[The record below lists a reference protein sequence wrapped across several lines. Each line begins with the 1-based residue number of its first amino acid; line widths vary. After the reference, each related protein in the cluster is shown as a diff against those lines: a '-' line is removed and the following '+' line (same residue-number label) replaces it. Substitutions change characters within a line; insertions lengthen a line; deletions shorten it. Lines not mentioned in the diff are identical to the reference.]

1 MWEYCSLSKL
11 DMEEAKEEMDE
22 VDKMRM
28 EGFSH
33 GGENTPT
40 KNTKTYFS
48 IKIQIRLYFSVY
60 CVVFFLP
67 VPIRVCR
74 SIAPQQP
81 MKILE
86 GMEWKSRDHVSPQE
100 CSADK
105 AGLPPNYTNLEKQI
119 GAKLV
124 SVHIPNYVLLYN
136 LSAVIVWRKSRVTWL
151 CFWGEK

>member
-1 MWEYCSLSKL
+1 M
-11 DMEEAKEEMDE
+11 
-22 VDKMRM
+22 
-28 EGFSH
+28 
-33 GGENTPT
+33 
-40 KNTKTYFS
+40 YFS

-105 AGLPPNYTNLEKQI
+105 AGLPLHYTNLEKV

-136 LSAVIVWRKSRVTWL
+136 LSAVIVWREKSSHLVV
-151 CFWGEK
+151 FFGGESDQYMRSAFLRSMFLSDISKIHMYISANFVGDISPLQRLACQ